1 MNVVISNEHQA
12 ELINFNVDVIK
23 NITGTFTANELVEMY
38 KNFFYDR
45 MILDVTALKE
55 YDDYKTY
62 QKLTSGLDAEK
73 FILWLPEGSNLCT
86 PNFLARLIS
95 YGIYNF
101 TTNFNGVMYLL
112 NKPNTFKEVEN
123 IAKLSNINEIDKAE
137 KQREAEAKMDPNKK
151 KIILGVRNVTPSAGA
166 TTLIY
171 MMQKEIAAVYGSEKV
186 MSIEVNKGDFSFF
199 YDKRMVSIRQLDLRA
214 TLQKFSSVNIILIDL
229 NDYVDD
235 SICTDVIYLIEPSTL
250 KLNRLIRRNRA
261 IFEGLAEKK
270 VVLNQS
276 LLLNNDI
283 FDFET
288 ESGIK
293 IFYNL
298 PPLDERKRNPVML
311 EFLTKLGLLRSD
323 AKGAGATAAGKIFGL
338 FRR

>member
-1 MNVVISNEHQA
+1 MNVVVSNEHQA
-12 ELINFNVDVIK
+12 ELINFDVDVIK
-23 NITGTFTANELVEMY
+23 NISGTYEASDLVDMFG
-38 KNFFYDR
+38 NFFFDR

-62 QKLTSGLDAEK
+62 QRLTTGIDAEK
-73 FILWLPEGSNLCT
+73 LILWLPEGSNLCT

-95 YGIYNF
+95 YGIFNF

-112 NKPNTFKEVEN
+112 NKPNTFKDVEN

-137 KQREAEAKMDPNKK
+137 RQRQEQEKLDPNNKQV
-151 KIILGVRNVTPSAGA
+151 ILGFRNVTPSAGA

-171 MMQKEIAAVYGSEKV
+171 MIQKTLAGIYGADKV
-186 MSIEVNKGDFSFF
+186 VSIEINKGDFSFF
-199 YDKRMVSIRQLDLRA
+199 YDKRMVSIRQLDIRP
-214 TLQKFSSVNIILIDL
+214 TLQKFNNIKIILIDL

-276 LLLNNDI
+276 LLLNNDV

-293 IFYNL
+293 VFYNI

-311 EFLTKLGLLRSD
+311 EFLTKLGLLKND
-323 AKGAGATAAGKIFGL
+323 VKGTGASAAGKIFGL

>member
-1 MNVVISNEHQA
+1 MNVIVSNEHQK
-12 ELINFNVDVIK
+12 ELITFDVDVIK
-23 NITGTFTANELVEMY
+23 NITGEYSASELVEIFG
-38 KNFFYDR
+38 NFFYDH
-45 MILDVTALKE
+45 MILDVTALKQ

-62 QKLTSGLDAEK
+62 HVLTQGLDAEK
-73 FILWLPEGSNLCT
+73 LILWLPEGSNLCT

-101 TTNFNGVMYLL
+101 TTNLNGVMYLL

-123 IAKLSNINEIDKAE
+123 IAKLSNINEQDRAE
-137 KQREAEAKMDPNKK
+137 KQRLEREKMNPNNKQV
-151 KIILGVRNVTPSAGA
+151 IIGFRNVTPQAGS

-171 MMQKEIAAVYGSEKV
+171 MIQKELTAIYGQDKT
-186 MSIEVNKGDFSFF
+186 MSIEINKGDFAFF
-199 YDKRMVSIRQLDLRA
+199 YDKRMVSIRQQDLRA
-214 TLQKFSSVNIILIDL
+214 TLQNMSAVNIILIDL
-229 NDYVDD
+229 NDYPDD

-250 KLNRLIRRNRA
+250 KLNRLIRRNRQ
-261 IFEGLAEKK
+261 IFEGLANKK

-293 IFYNL
+293 IIYNL

-311 EFLTKLGLLRSD
+311 EFLSKLGLLDKDMKS
-323 AKGAGATAAGKIFGL
+323 KTAGTAGKIFGL